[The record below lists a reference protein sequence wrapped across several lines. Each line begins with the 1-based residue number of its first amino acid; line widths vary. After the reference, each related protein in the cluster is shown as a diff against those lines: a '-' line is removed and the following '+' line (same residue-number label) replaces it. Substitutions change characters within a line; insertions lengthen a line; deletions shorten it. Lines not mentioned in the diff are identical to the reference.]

1 MFEGRSPPLVP
12 GKDNVTQNKE
22 NTRSIPPEGIQKII
36 LMWIQNMQYHDI
48 SVQMKFPTSSSKLL
62 TLIDEAQQQVKYV
75 CAAFFSWHFP

>member
-1 MFEGRSPPLVP
+1 
-12 GKDNVTQNKE
+12 
-22 NTRSIPPEGIQKII
+22 
-36 LMWIQNMQYHDI
+36 MQYHDI